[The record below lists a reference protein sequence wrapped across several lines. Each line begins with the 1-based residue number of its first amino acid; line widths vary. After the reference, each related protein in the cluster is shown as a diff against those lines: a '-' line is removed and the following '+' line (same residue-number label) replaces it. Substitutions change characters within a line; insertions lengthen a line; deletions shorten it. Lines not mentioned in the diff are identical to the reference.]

1 MSAPHQFGD
10 NYERY
15 IYREGRRRP
24 SKLWGGHGS
33 ACDFPTDSHED
44 SGIRASKAVLW
55 FAVLPVATFG
65 GASLHDGKTAGG
77 SMTVT
82 RSHTLMTAREAAE
95 YLAVDL
101 IDLAGLGI
109 PTTQK
114 QKSAVIFYDRAALDE
129 WKAAQ

>member
-1 MSAPHQFGD
+1 
-10 NYERY
+10 
-15 IYREGRRRP
+15 
-24 SKLWGGHGS
+24 
-33 ACDFPTDSHED
+33 
-44 SGIRASKAVLW
+44 
-55 FAVLPVATFG
+55 
-65 GASLHDGKTAGG
+65 
-77 SMTVT
+77 MTVT